1 MGFGVCGGNKQ
12 PVKYTFKEYQQLEA
26 NSKKLMERLEVGV
39 RDVERAAFVIMSRGK
54 GKVKKTTAIDVRN
67 AHTAP
72 SQERRHEKKESKE
85 DISNICHAEA
95 VFTR

>member
-1 MGFGVCGGNKQ
+1 
-12 PVKYTFKEYQQLEA
+12 
-26 NSKKLMERLEVGV
+26 MERLEVGV